1 MYKNLQN
8 LGLKLSVWKS
18 AGLARLQL
26 QVDMH
31 KCLVTG
37 VSITSDYKKEEW
49 VYITKLNDHDD

>member
-8 LGLKLSVWKS
+8 LGLKLRVWKF

-31 KCLVTG
+31 KCLV
-37 VSITSDYKKEEW
+37 VEVLLSDYKKEEW
-49 VYITKLNDHDD
+49 IYITKLNDNDD